1 MKPYFEKKEQQMSE
15 KIMFSLDSAFES
27 CKWTCQAGLMLRE
40 ELKVWCN
47 HSGILNRRVVIQ
59 SHGRGQN
66 YVGRKYQIKEEESF
80 KSLKLCNYLLL
91 EESGS
96 KRKPSKND
104 FSGNSMYV

>member
-1 MKPYFEKKEQQMSE
+1 
-15 KIMFSLDSAFES
+15 
-27 CKWTCQAGLMLRE
+27 MLRE

-80 KSLKLCNYLLL
+80 KSLKLCNIYLLL